1 MLFANQIPLS
11 RSLPLFQLGAK
22 GFPFISTRDQGF
34 CFYFSAWGQGF
45 CFHFFSSLNR
55 SFHSM
60 QGSDKIM
67 QPLIS
72 CFSSLSDLSR
82 LADAEKNQSSL
93 SQEKQEELRMLRVSS
108 ADAVH
113 AAHDIELV
121 RLFPNSSQVITLSRQ
136 LSHIR
141 MYYDRHLILTR
152 KVLLRWRKKTRA
164 FYRV

>member
-1 MLFANQIPLS
+1 
-11 RSLPLFQLGAK
+11 
-22 GFPFISTRDQGF
+22 
-34 CFYFSAWGQGF
+34 
-45 CFHFFSSLNR
+45 
-55 SFHSM
+55 M

-72 CFSSLSDLSR
+72 CFPSLSVLSR

-121 RLFPNSSQVITLSRQ
+121 RLFPNGSQVITISRQ

-141 MYYDRHLILTR
+141 IYYGRHLILTR

-164 FYRV
+164 F